1 MVGLVAARVVLDG
14 VAATAEE
21 DGEDEEEYD
30 EDGACG
36 GGEDRWEFVIHRR
49 WFEGEEM
56 VFEMKYEKERDD

>member
-30 EDGACG
+30 EDGAC
-36 GGEDRWEFVIHRR
+36 
-49 WFEGEEM
+49 
-56 VFEMKYEKERDD
+56 